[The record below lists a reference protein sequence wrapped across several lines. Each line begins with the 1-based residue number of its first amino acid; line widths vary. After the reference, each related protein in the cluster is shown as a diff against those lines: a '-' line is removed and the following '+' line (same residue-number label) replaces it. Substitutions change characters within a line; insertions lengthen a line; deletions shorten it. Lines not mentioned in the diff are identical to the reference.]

1 MKAIVSATR
10 DRATLALRLKDS
22 LLMADPL
29 YMVAPFFPR
38 DLQIGDSAVKGSK
51 SYARQ
56 RHESAHIKNAVQEP
70 EEIRVFV
77 LRYNLAHNVRN
88 AFPRNAID
96 ASANGNIDAGLDAY
110 APGFDANT
118 SFSQGKVSKSKGLSI
133 KRRGKVVTA
142 SGGKLHL
149 DNLFC

>member
-1 MKAIVSATR
+1 M
-10 DRATLALRLKDS
+10 
-22 LLMADPL
+22 
-29 YMVAPFFPR
+29 
-38 DLQIGDSAVKGSK
+38 KGSK
-51 SYARQ
+51 GYTRQ
-56 RHESAHIKNAVQEP
+56 RHEPAHMKNAVQEP
-70 EEIRVFV
+70 EKIRVFV

-96 ASANGNIDAGLDAY
+96 ASANGNIDTGLDAY

-118 SFSQGKVSKSKGLSI
+118 SLSQGKVSKSKGLSV

>member
-1 MKAIVSATR
+1 
-10 DRATLALRLKDS
+10 
-22 LLMADPL
+22 MADPL
-29 YMVAPFFPR
+29 YMVAPFFIVW
-38 DLQIGDSAVKGSK
+38 LQIRDSAVKRSEG
-51 SYARQ
+51 YARQ
-56 RHESAHIKNAVQEP
+56 RHEPAHMKNAVQEP
-70 EEIRVFV
+70 EKIRVFV

-88 AFPRNAID
+88 AFSGDTRNA
-96 ASANGNIDAGLDAY
+96 AANGNIDTGLDTY

-118 SFSQGKVSKSKGLSI
+118 SLFQGKVSKSKGLSV

>member
-1 MKAIVSATR
+1 M
-10 DRATLALRLKDS
+10 
-22 LLMADPL
+22 
-29 YMVAPFFPR
+29 
-38 DLQIGDSAVKGSK
+38 KGSK
-51 SYARQ
+51 GYTRQ
-56 RHESAHIKNAVQEP
+56 RHDSSHMKNGIKKAEK
-70 EEIRVFV
+70 IRVFV

-96 ASANGNIDAGLDAY
+96 AAANGNVDTGLDAY
-110 APGFDANT
+110 APGFDANPGLFQ
-118 SFSQGKVSKSKGLSI
+118 SEVSKSKGLSI